1 MEIKQKIEITLTKEE
16 VEEAITKYL
25 DRHIEDI
32 KIEVVIDTIKN
43 NCGYLESILGGIVI
57 KGIIK

>member
-16 VEEAITKYL
+16 VEEAIIKYL

-32 KIEVVIDTIKN
+32 KIEVVIDAIKN

-57 KGIIK
+57 KGTVL